1 MNQSI
6 DKVAVLGAGV
16 MGAQIAGHFANA
28 GIPGLLYDINQELA
42 QKGVDGLTKMK
53 PAPLYKP
60 KNADLVEACNYDEH
74 LKKLNEVDL
83 VIEAVAERLDIKHAV
98 YNNIVPHLKE
108 SVIMTSNTSG
118 IPLSDL
124 ISVLPDHLKKR
135 FMITH
140 FFNPPRYMRLLEL
153 IKGPDTDEAVYE
165 MIAEFGEDVLGKGI
179 VHAKDT
185 PNFIG
190 NRIGVLG
197 MSVTMNTAIKN
208 GLTVEEVDKL
218 TGTVIGRPK
227 SATFRTAD
235 VVGLDTMINVSNT
248 SYKNLP
254 DDEEREEFKIPIFL
268 QKLVDDGNLGAK
280 TKAGFYKKTDEGIL
294 SVDLKTGEYG
304 PQKKVRF
311 DGFRLAKDRQTS
323 NEKLKAMAYSDDK
336 GGKFFWEILSRTLI
350 YSANRL
356 PEISDDIINI
366 DNAMKWG
373 YGWES
378 GPFEVWDGIGV
389 RESVERMEK
398 EGRKVPQ
405 WVNDMLASGRESFY
419 ELKDGNRT
427 YFDVLSSTVK
437 TEEQSKKSI
446 NLNLH
451 KTGGNVVKK
460 DWSAS
465 LIDLGDGVLN
475 VEFHSVLQP
484 TLNPIDGSLAQ
495 TISDGMDLLEA
506 DKYQALVI
514 GHQGANFCAGANLAN
529 MIQAIEASAWDQ
541 MNERI
546 KELQDLTQ
554 RIRFSKAPVVAAPH
568 HLTLGGG
575 FELIAPAAHRVA
587 AGELYIGAVEVG
599 VGLIPGAGGNL
610 RLILNLMENSGK
622 GRINSFQVSQ
632 KAFETIGFAKVA
644 TSADEAKF
652 LGYLLK
658 SDTVIINN
666 DHRILAAKQKAL
678 AMVNDSYKPPQYRDD
693 LKLPGTGGRTAM
705 AMALKGFKAQGKISS
720 HDEFIAKKLAF
731 VLTGGDKA
739 GLTKTVDEQY
749 LLDIEREAF
758 VSLAGESLTQD
769 RIRYMLKK
777 GKPLRN

>member
-1 MNQSI
+1 
-6 DKVAVLGAGV
+6 
-16 MGAQIAGHFANA
+16 
-28 GIPGLLYDINQELA
+28 
-42 QKGVDGLTKMK
+42 
-53 PAPLYKP
+53 
-60 KNADLVEACNYDEH
+60 
-74 LKKLNEVDL
+74 
-83 VIEAVAERLDIKHAV
+83 
-98 YNNIVPHLKE
+98 
-108 SVIMTSNTSG
+108 
-118 IPLSDL
+118 
-124 ISVLPDHLKKR
+124 
-135 FMITH
+135 MITH

-378 GPFEVWDGIGV
+378 GPFESLGWNWCTENRLNGWK
-389 RESVERMEK
+389 K

-451 KTGGNVVKK
+451 KT
-460 DWSAS
+460 
-465 LIDLGDGVLN
+465 
-475 VEFHSVLQP
+475 
-484 TLNPIDGSLAQ
+484 
-495 TISDGMDLLEA
+495 
-506 DKYQALVI
+506 
-514 GHQGANFCAGANLAN
+514 
-529 MIQAIEASAWDQ
+529 
-541 MNERI
+541 R
-546 KELQDLTQ
+546 
-554 RIRFSKAPVVAAPH
+554 R
-568 HLTLGGG
+568 
-575 FELIAPAAHRVA
+575 
-587 AGELYIGAVEVG
+587 
-599 VGLIPGAGGNL
+599 
-610 RLILNLMENSGK
+610 
-622 GRINSFQVSQ
+622 
-632 KAFETIGFAKVA
+632 
-644 TSADEAKF
+644 
-652 LGYLLK
+652 
-658 SDTVIINN
+658 
-666 DHRILAAKQKAL
+666 
-678 AMVNDSYKPPQYRDD
+678 
-693 LKLPGTGGRTAM
+693 KL
-705 AMALKGFKAQGKISS
+705 
-720 HDEFIAKKLAF
+720 
-731 VLTGGDKA
+731 
-739 GLTKTVDEQY
+739 
-749 LLDIEREAF
+749 
-758 VSLAGESLTQD
+758 
-769 RIRYMLKK
+769 
-777 GKPLRN
+777 

>member
-1 MNQSI
+1 MSQSI
-6 DKVAVLGAGV
+6 EKVAVLGAGV

-28 GIPGLLYDINQELA
+28 GIPALLFDINQELA
-42 QKGVDGLTKMK
+42 QKGADGLTKMK

-60 KNADLVEACNYDEH
+60 KNSNLVEACNYDDH
-74 LKKLNEVDL
+74 LEKLGDVDL
-83 VIEAVAERLDIKHAV
+83 VIEAVAERLDIKHTV
-98 YNNIVPHLKE
+98 YNNIIPHLKD
-108 SVIMTSNTSG
+108 SVILTSNTSG
-118 IPLSDL
+118 IPLGDL
-124 ISVLPDHLKKR
+124 ITVLPDHLKKR

-153 IKGPDTDEAVYE
+153 VKGLETDDAVYN

-190 NRIGVLG
+190 NRIGVFG
-197 MSVTMNTAIKN
+197 MAVTMNTAIEQ

-218 TGTVIGRPK
+218 TGTVVGRAK

-235 VVGLDTMINVSNT
+235 IVGLDTMINVQGT
-248 SYKNLP
+248 SYDNLP
-254 DDEEREEFKIPIFL
+254 DDEEREEFIIPDFL
-268 QKLVDDGNLGAK
+268 QQLVDKGNLGAK
-280 TKAGFYKKTDEGIL
+280 TKAGFYKKTDDGIL
-294 SVDLKTGEYG
+294 SLDLKTGEYG

-311 DGFRLAKDRQTS
+311 DGFRLAKDRQKS
-323 NEKLKAMAYSDDK
+323 GDKIKAMAYSDDR
-336 GGKFFWEILSRTLI
+336 GGKFFWEVLSRTLI
-350 YSANRL
+350 YSANRI

-373 YGWES
+373 YGWEA
-378 GPFEVWDGIGV
+378 GPFEVWDNIGV
-389 RESVERMEK
+389 REATTRMENDGK
-398 EGRKVPQ
+398 KVPK
-405 WVNDMLASGRESFY
+405 WVKDMLASGRESFY
-419 ELKDGNRT
+419 EAKDGCLT
-427 YFDVLSSTVK
+427 YYDVLTNSVK
-437 TEEQSKKSI
+437 TESCGEKSI

-451 KTGGNVVKK
+451 KTSGHVVKRN
-460 DWSAS
+460 WSAS

-484 TLNPIDGSLAQ
+484 VLNPIDGSVGM
-495 TISDGMDLLEA
+495 TIQEGMDLLDA
-506 DKYQALVI
+506 GKYKAMVI
-514 GHQGANFCAGANLAN
+514 GHQGANFCAGANLAG
-529 MIQAIEASAWDQ
+529 ILQVCEDKDWDKLEDAVKQ
-541 MNERI
+541 
-546 KELQDLTQ
+546 LQDLTQ
-554 RIRFSKAPVVAAPH
+554 RIRFSKSPVIAAPH

-575 FELIAPAAHRVA
+575 FELIGPAAHRVA
-587 AGELYIGAVEVG
+587 LGELYVGLVEVG

-610 RLILNLMENSGK
+610 RMILNLMENSGK
-622 GRINSFQVSQ
+622 GRMNAFQVSQ

-652 LGYLLK
+652 VGYLLK
-658 SDTVIINN
+658 TDTIVLNN
-666 DHRILAAKQKAL
+666 DQRIYAAKQKAIEI
-678 AMVNDSYKPPQYRDD
+678 AEGYEPPQYRED

-705 AMALKGFKAQGKISS
+705 AMAIKGFKVQGKISN
-720 HDEFIAKKLAF
+720 HDEFIAKKLAY

-758 VSLAGESLTQD
+758 VSLAGEKLSQD
-769 RIRYMLKK
+769 RIGYMLKK

>member
-1 MNQSI
+1 MNQNI
-6 DKVAVLGAGV
+6 EKVAVLGAGV

-28 GIPGLLYDINQELA
+28 GIPALLFDINQELA
-42 QKGVDGLTKMK
+42 EKGVAGLKKMK

-60 KNADLVEACNYDEH
+60 KNAEMVEPCNYDDH
-74 LKKLNEVDL
+74 LIKLPEVDL

-108 SVIMTSNTSG
+108 SVIMASNTSG
-118 IPLSDL
+118 IPLDDL
-124 ISVLPDHLKKR
+124 IKVLPDKLKKR

-153 IKGPDTDEAVYE
+153 VKGPETDDAVYQ
-165 MIAEFGEDVLGKGI
+165 MIASFGQDVLGKGI

-190 NRIGVLG
+190 NRIGVFG
-197 MSVTMNTAIKN
+197 MAVTMNTAIDQ

-218 TGTVIGRPK
+218 TGTVVGRAK

-235 VVGLDTMINVSNT
+235 IVGLDTMINVQRT
-248 SYKNLP
+248 SYDNLP
-254 DDEEREEFKIPIFL
+254 DDDEREEFKIPPIL
-268 QKLVDDGNLGAK
+268 QQLVDRGDLGAK

-294 SVDLKTGEYG
+294 SLNLKTGEYG

-311 DGFRLAKDRQTS
+311 DGFRLAKDRQ
-323 NEKLKAMAYSDDK
+323 NPGEKIKAMAFSDDK
-336 GGKFFWEILSRTLI
+336 GGKFFWEVLSRTLL
-350 YSANRL
+350 YSANRI
-356 PEISDDIINI
+356 PEISNDIINI

-373 YGWES
+373 YGWDA
-378 GPFEVWDGIGV
+378 GPFEVWDAIGV
-389 RESVERMEK
+389 RESTEHMK
-398 EGRKVPQ
+398 KDGKNIPQ
-405 WVNDMLASGRESFY
+405 WIIDMLASGRESFY
-419 ELKDGNRT
+419 EAIGGNLT
-427 YFDVLSSTVK
+427 YYDVLSGSVK
-437 TEEQSKKSI
+437 TKTGDEKII

-451 KTGGNVVKK
+451 KTGGNIVKQN
-460 DWSAS
+460 WSAS

-475 VEFHSVLQP
+475 VEFHSILQP
-484 TLNPIDGSLAQ
+484 ILNPIDGTVGQ
-495 TISDGMDLLEA
+495 TISDGLDLLDEG
-506 DKYQALVI
+506 KYNSMVI
-514 GHQGANFCAGANLAN
+514 GHQGANFCAGANLAG
-529 MIQAIEASAWDQ
+529 ILQVCEDKDWDKLEDAVKQ
-541 MNERI
+541 
-546 KELQDLTQ
+546 LQDLTQ
-554 RIRFSKAPVVAAPH
+554 RIRFSKSPVIAAPH

-575 FELIAPAAHRVA
+575 FELIGPAAHRVA
-587 AGELYIGAVEVG
+587 LGELYVGLVEVG

-610 RLILNLMENSGK
+610 RMILNLMENSGK
-622 GRINSFQVSQ
+622 GRMNAFQVSQ

-652 LGYLLK
+652 VGYLLK
-658 SDTVIINN
+658 TDTIVLNN
-666 DHRILAAKQKAL
+666 DQRIYAAKQKAIEI
-678 AMVNDSYKPPQYRDD
+678 AEGYEPPQYRED

-705 AMALKGFKAQGKISS
+705 AMAIKGFKVQGKISN
-720 HDEFIAKKLAF
+720 HDEFIAKKLAY

-758 VSLAGESLTQD
+758 VSLAGEKLTQD
-769 RIRYMLKK
+769 RIGYMLKK

>member
-1 MNQSI
+1 MSQSI
-6 DKVAVLGAGV
+6 EKVAVLGAGV

-28 GIPGLLYDINQELA
+28 GIPALLFDINQELA
-42 QKGVDGLTKMK
+42 QKGADGLTKMK

-60 KNADLVEACNYDEH
+60 KNSNLVEACNYDDH
-74 LKKLNEVDL
+74 LEKLCDVDL
-83 VIEAVAERLDIKHAV
+83 VIEAVAERLDIKHTV
-98 YNNIVPHLKE
+98 YNNIIPHLKD

-118 IPLSDL
+118 IPLGDL
-124 ISVLPDHLKKR
+124 ITVLPDHLKKR

-153 IKGPDTDEAVYE
+153 VKGLETDDAVYN
-165 MIAEFGEDVLGKGI
+165 MISEFGEDVLGKGI

-190 NRIGVLG
+190 NRIGVFG
-197 MSVTMNTAIKN
+197 MAVTMNTAIEQ

-218 TGTVIGRPK
+218 TGTVVGRAK

-235 VVGLDTMINVSNT
+235 IVGLDTMINVQGT
-248 SYKNLP
+248 SYDNLP
-254 DDEEREEFKIPIFL
+254 DDEEREEFKIPDFL
-268 QKLVDDGNLGAK
+268 KQLVDKGNLGAK
-280 TKAGFYKKTDEGIL
+280 TKAGFYKKTDDGIL
-294 SVDLKTGEYG
+294 SLDLKTGEYG

-311 DGFRLAKDRQTS
+311 DGFRLAKDRQKS
-323 NEKLKAMAYSDDK
+323 GDKIKAMAYSDDRA
-336 GGKFFWEILSRTLI
+336 GKFFWEVLSRTLI
-350 YSANRL
+350 YSANRI

-373 YGWES
+373 YGWEA
-378 GPFEVWDGIGV
+378 GPFEVWDNIGV
-389 RESVERMEK
+389 REATTRMENDGK
-398 EGRKVPQ
+398 KVPK
-405 WVNDMLASGRESFY
+405 WVKDMLASGRESFY
-419 ELKDGNRT
+419 EAKDGCLT
-427 YFDVLSSTVK
+427 YYDVLSNSVK
-437 TEEQSKKSI
+437 TESCGEKSI

-451 KTGGNVVKK
+451 KTSGHVVKRN
-460 DWSAS
+460 WSAS

-484 TLNPIDGSLAQ
+484 VLNPIDGSVGM
-495 TISDGMDLLEA
+495 TIQEGMDLL
-506 DKYQALVI
+506 DVGKYKSMVI
-514 GHQGANFCAGANLAN
+514 GHQGANFCAGANLAG
-529 MIQAIEASAWDQ
+529 ILQVCEDKDWDKLEDAVKQ
-541 MNERI
+541 
-546 KELQDLTQ
+546 LQNLTQ
-554 RIRFSKAPVVAAPH
+554 RIRFSKSPVIAAPH

-575 FELIAPAAHRVA
+575 FELIGPAAHRVA
-587 AGELYIGAVEVG
+587 LGELYVGLVEVG

-610 RLILNLMENSGK
+610 RMILNLMENSGK
-622 GRINSFQVSQ
+622 GRMNAFQVSQ

-652 LGYLLK
+652 VGYLLK
-658 SDTVIINN
+658 TDTVVLNN
-666 DHRILAAKQKAL
+666 DQRIYAAKQKAIEI
-678 AMVNDSYKPPQYRDD
+678 AEGYEPPQYRED

-705 AMALKGFKAQGKISS
+705 AMAIKGFKVQGKISN
-720 HDEFIAKKLAF
+720 HDEFIAKKLAY

-758 VSLAGESLTQD
+758 VSLAGEKLTQD
-769 RIRYMLKK
+769 RIGYMLKK

>member
-28 GIPGLLYDINQELA
+28 GIPGLLYDISQELA

-60 KNADLVEACNYDEH
+60 KNADLVEPCNYDEH
-74 LKKLNEVDL
+74 LTKLSEVDL

-124 ISVLPDHLKKR
+124 ISVLPAHLKKR

-218 TGTVIGRPK
+218 TGTIIGRPK

-311 DGFRLAKDRQTS
+311 DGFRLAKDRQTP

-389 RESVERMEK
+389 RESVDRMEK

-405 WVNDMLASGRESFY
+405 WVNDMLALGRESFY
-419 ELKDGNRT
+419 EIKDGNRT

-437 TEEQSKKSI
+437 TEEQSEKSI

-451 KTGGNVVKK
+451 KTGGNLVKK

-484 TLNPIDGSLAQ
+484 TLNPIDGSLGQ

-541 MNERI
+541 MNDTI
-546 KELQDLTQ
+546 KQLQDLTQ

-622 GRINSFQVSQ
+622 GRINAFQVSQ

-678 AMVNDSYKPPQYRDD
+678 AMVNDGYKPPQYRDD

-720 HDEFIAKKLAF
+720 YDELIAKKLAF

>member
-42 QKGVDGLTKMK
+42 QKGVDALTKMK

-197 MSVTMNTAIKN
+197 MSVTMNTAIN
-208 GLTVEEVDKL
+208 SGLTVEEVDKL

-546 KELQDLTQ
+546 KELQNLTQ

-622 GRINSFQVSQ
+622 GRINAFQVSQ

-678 AMVNDSYKPPQYRDD
+678 SMVNDSYKPPQYRDD

>member
-6 DKVAVLGAGV
+6 DKVAVLGDGV
-16 MGAQIAGHFANA
+16 MGAQIVGHFANA
-28 GIPGLLYDINQELA
+28 GIPGLLYDISQELA

-60 KNADLVEACNYDEH
+60 KNADLVEPCNYDEH

-83 VIEAVAERLDIKHAV
+83 VIEAVAERLDIKHTV

-124 ISVLPDHLKKR
+124 ISVLPAHLKKR

-197 MSVTMNTAIKN
+197 MSVTMNTAMKN

-254 DDEEREEFKIPIFL
+254 EDEEREEFKIPTFL

-294 SVDLKTGEYG
+294 SIDLKTGEYG

-378 GPFEVWDGIGV
+378 GTFEIWDGIGV
-389 RESVERMEK
+389 RESV
-398 EGRKVPQ
+398 
-405 WVNDMLASGRESFY
+405 
-419 ELKDGNRT
+419 
-427 YFDVLSSTVK
+427 
-437 TEEQSKKSI
+437 
-446 NLNLH
+446 
-451 KTGGNVVKK
+451 
-460 DWSAS
+460 
-465 LIDLGDGVLN
+465 
-475 VEFHSVLQP
+475 
-484 TLNPIDGSLAQ
+484 
-495 TISDGMDLLEA
+495 
-506 DKYQALVI
+506 
-514 GHQGANFCAGANLAN
+514 
-529 MIQAIEASAWDQ
+529 
-541 MNERI
+541 
-546 KELQDLTQ
+546 
-554 RIRFSKAPVVAAPH
+554 
-568 HLTLGGG
+568 
-575 FELIAPAAHRVA
+575 
-587 AGELYIGAVEVG
+587 
-599 VGLIPGAGGNL
+599 
-610 RLILNLMENSGK
+610 
-622 GRINSFQVSQ
+622 
-632 KAFETIGFAKVA
+632 
-644 TSADEAKF
+644 
-652 LGYLLK
+652 
-658 SDTVIINN
+658 
-666 DHRILAAKQKAL
+666 
-678 AMVNDSYKPPQYRDD
+678 
-693 LKLPGTGGRTAM
+693 
-705 AMALKGFKAQGKISS
+705 
-720 HDEFIAKKLAF
+720 
-731 VLTGGDKA
+731 
-739 GLTKTVDEQY
+739 
-749 LLDIEREAF
+749 
-758 VSLAGESLTQD
+758 
-769 RIRYMLKK
+769 
-777 GKPLRN
+777 